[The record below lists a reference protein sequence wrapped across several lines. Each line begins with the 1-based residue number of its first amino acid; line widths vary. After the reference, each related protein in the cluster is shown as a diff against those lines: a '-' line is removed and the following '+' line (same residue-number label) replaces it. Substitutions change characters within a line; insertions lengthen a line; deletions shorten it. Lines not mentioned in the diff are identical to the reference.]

1 MPRARLNRERVAE
14 EAAVLADEVGLSK
27 LTLAALA
34 GRLGVRQPSL
44 YNHIDSIAG
53 LHRDIAVTAKRDLG
67 EVLARASVGRSGADA
82 ISAMAQAYR
91 GWALAHPARYEAS
104 NLMPAPGD
112 IEDEAVSL
120 AAIQVIAD
128 VLTAY
133 RLQGDDAVD
142 AIRAFRSTLHGFVS
156 YETAGAFR
164 WSADVNCSFDRL
176 VRGFIVALTHSVYTT
191 SADTTSPHPAPR
203 PTGRPTHPTPLEK

>member
-1 MPRARLNRERVAE
+1 M
-14 EAAVLADEVGLSK
+14 ADEVGLNT

-34 GRLGVRQPSL
+34 ARLGVRQPSL
-44 YNHIDSIAG
+44 YKHIDSMAG
-53 LHRDIAVTAKRDLG
+53 LHRDIAVHAKRALG

-82 ISAMAQAYR
+82 ISAMSHAYR
-91 GWALAHPARYEAS
+91 DWALKHPARYEAA

-112 IEDEAVSL
+112 IEDEAVSV

-128 VLTAY
+128 VLTSY
-133 RLQGDDAVD
+133 HLEGDDAVD

-164 WSADVNCSFDRL
+164 WSADVNGSFDRL
-176 VRGFIVALTHSVYTT
+176 VHGFIVALDHW
-191 SADTTSPHPAPR
+191 AEIPAAHPAR
-203 PTGRPTHPTPLEK
+203 

>member
-1 MPRARLNRERVAE
+1 M
-14 EAAVLADEVGLSK
+14 ADEVGLSQ

-34 GRLGVRQPSL
+34 QRLGVRQPSL
-44 YNHIDSIAG
+44 YKHIDSMAG
-53 LHRDIAVTAKRDLG
+53 LHRDIAVNAKRALG

-82 ISAMAQAYR
+82 ITAMSYSYR
-91 GWALAHPARYEAS
+91 EWALRHPARYEAS
-104 NLMPAPGD
+104 NLMPAAGD
-112 IEDEAVSL
+112 VEDEAVSV

-133 RLQGDDAVD
+133 HLEGDDAVD

-164 WSADVNCSFDRL
+164 WSADVNRSFERL
-176 VRGFIVALTHSVYTT
+176 VHGFIVALTQWTT
-191 SADTTSPHPAPR
+191 TAQDR
-203 PTGRPTHPTPLEK
+203 L